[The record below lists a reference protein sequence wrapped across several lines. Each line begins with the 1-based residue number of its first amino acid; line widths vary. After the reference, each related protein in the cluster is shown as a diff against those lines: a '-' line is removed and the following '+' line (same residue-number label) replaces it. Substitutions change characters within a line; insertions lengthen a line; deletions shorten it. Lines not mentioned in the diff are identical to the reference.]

1 MIEFRGTLE
10 KFEDCLKGREPK
22 LQKIVVMGL

>member
-10 KFEDCLKGREPK
+10 KFEDCLQGREPK
-22 LQKIVVMGL
+22 LQKIVMGL